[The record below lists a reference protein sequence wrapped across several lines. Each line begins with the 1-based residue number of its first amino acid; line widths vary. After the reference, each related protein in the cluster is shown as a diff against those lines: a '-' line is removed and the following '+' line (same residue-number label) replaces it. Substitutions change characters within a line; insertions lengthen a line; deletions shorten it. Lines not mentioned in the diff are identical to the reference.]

1 MPIDPTNPVVALCAA
16 GMVCD
21 GAPGEA
27 RHLFEQA
34 WSARRDDY
42 DAAIAAHY
50 LAREQPT
57 PLLTLDW
64 NMRAVEHCERVTD
77 DRAVELL
84 PSLYLN
90 LADSLLQVRR
100 WEEARLIAE
109 RAAESLPRLPA
120 GGYRTLIAQ
129 GIARLQEKL
138 AGSTAEES
146 GSERLAFHRAPSP
159 LATQRLDCPDASPQ
173 RIQLAVAEAFEAGDG
188 QQERQ
193 IARSHVP
200 S

>member
-27 RHLFEQA
+27 RRLFEQA
-34 WSARRDDY
+34 WSARHDDY

-64 NMRAVEHCERVTD
+64 NMRAVAHCERVAD

-129 GIARLQEKL
+129 GIARLQKKL
-138 AGSTAEES
+138 AGTTEEAACS
-146 GSERLAFHRAPSP
+146 
-159 LATQRLDCPDASPQ
+159 
-173 RIQLAVAEAFEAGDG
+173 
-188 QQERQ
+188 
-193 IARSHVP
+193 
-200 S
+200 